1 MKMRRGLLWQPN
13 CYFEKSNM
21 RLQADGITGK
31 RILLVED
38 ERVVREALRLM
49 LLRDAHLVIEA
60 NNGVEAF
67 ALFLSTKFDLVLT
80 DFEMPFANGDE
91 LAAKIKRVAPRQ
103 PILMITA
110 FDRKP
115 SLGNPVDAVLNKLF
129 NSEQLRD
136 TMTRLF
142 SRLGENARSVEG
154 NRIGSEDEAVIPSR
168 NL

>member
-1 MKMRRGLLWQPN
+1 MLNALIVDDEVLGAKTLETLLKMHCTNVNVIGIVHSADDA
-13 CYFEKSNM
+13 EKS
-21 RLQADGITGK
+21 I
-31 RILLVED
+31 
-38 ERVVREALRLM
+38 
-49 LLRDAHLVIEA
+49 
-60 NNGVEAF
+60 NGVSPDVV
-67 ALFLSTKFDLVLT
+67 FLDI
-80 DFEMPFANGDE
+80 EMPFANGDE